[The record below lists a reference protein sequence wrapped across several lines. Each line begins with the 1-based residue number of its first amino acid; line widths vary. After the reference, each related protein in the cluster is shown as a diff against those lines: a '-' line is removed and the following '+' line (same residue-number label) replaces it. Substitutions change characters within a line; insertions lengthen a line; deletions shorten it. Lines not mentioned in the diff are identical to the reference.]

1 MATEIALVVI
11 ALLLGGIVK
20 ATLGFGAPLI
30 ALPIL
35 ALGLGGEDAVVLM
48 AVPGVV
54 ANGILSHSTRS
65 HRPETV
71 DLWRIVI
78 PSIPAAAVGA
88 LILSGLPD
96 RGISALLAGML
107 IAYLVV
113 RRLRPDA
120 SVSRRTRLWLSPAV
134 GTAGGLSQGAVGIS
148 LPLVGPYLHT
158 LRLTPDAFTH
168 QVCTFFLVPTVI
180 QMVTLAVVG
189 EYDARRVGLSL
200 LATAV
205 LLTTLPIGM
214 RLRRSMSPAGFEAA
228 VLWMMGLAA
237 LLLLLE
243 AVL

>member
-1 MATEIALVVI
+1 MAAEIALVVI

-48 AVPGVV
+48 ALPGVV
-54 ANGILSHSTRS
+54 ANGILSYSTRS

-78 PSIPAAAVGA
+78 PSIPAAATGA

-107 IAYLVV
+107 TAYLVV
-113 RRLRPDA
+113 RRRRPNA
-120 SVSRRTRLWLSPAV
+120 TVRPITRRWLSPAV
-134 GTAGGLSQGAVGIS
+134 GTVGGLSQGAVGIS
-148 LPLVGPYLHT
+148 LPWIGPYLHS

-168 QVCTFFLVPTVI
+168 QVCTFFLVPTVV
-180 QMVTLAVVG
+180 QMLTLAALG
-189 EYDARRVGLSL
+189 EYDARRIGLSI
-200 LATAV
+200 LASAV
-205 LLTTLPIGM
+205 FLTTLPIGQ
-214 RLRRSMSPAGFEAA
+214 RIRRSMTPAGFESA

-237 LLLLLE
+237 LVLLLE
-243 AVL
+243 AIL